1 MSTELTLRKLSK
13 LVTKIDAR
21 IYEVGQEATHNVSAP
36 VVIHDEIKDMR
47 KKVDQASSDLE
58 SSLDMLIRLIGL
70 RVTLRDAIGITNQQA
85 GVNRLVTELRGL
97 EQQLSYISTLRQA
110 TRGETRLSLE
120 TLKLRIIA
128 AREQSLTPDTY
139 TLRRDRDTNELPAF
153 TEKFVET
160 LEAHDKVMSAQVE
173 EIHDKLEQIN
183 STVRI
188 QMEDDLLT
196 EMRELEI
203 LA

>member
-21 IYEVGQEATHNVSAP
+21 IYEVGQEATTNVSTP
-36 VVIHDEIKDMR
+36 VVIHDEIQDMR
-47 KKVDQASSDLE
+47 KKVDLASHDLE
-58 SSLDMLIRLIGL
+58 SSLDTLIRLIGL

-97 EQQLSYISTLRQA
+97 EQQLSYINTLRQA
-110 TRGETRLSLE
+110 TRGETRLSFD
-120 TLKLRIIA
+120 TLKLRMTA

-139 TLRRDRDTNELPAF
+139 TLRRDRDTTELPAF
-153 TEKFVET
+153 TEKFVEK

-173 EIHDKLEQIN
+173 QIHDKLEQIN
-183 STVRI
+183 STVLI
-188 QMEDDLLT
+188 QIEDDLAT

-203 LA
+203 LV

>member
-21 IYEVGQEATHNVSAP
+21 IYEVGQETTSNVSVP

-47 KKVDQASSDLE
+47 SKVDQASDELE
-58 SSLDMLIRLIGL
+58 TSLEMLIRLIAL
-70 RVTLRDAIGITNQQA
+70 RVTLRDAIGSTNQTA

-97 EQQLSYISTLRQA
+97 EQQLSYINTLRQA
-110 TRGETRLSLE
+110 TKGETRLSLE

-128 AREQSLTPDTY
+128 AREQSLTDASY
-139 TLRRDRDTNELPAF
+139 AVRRDRNIFELAAF
-153 TEKFVET
+153 EESFVE
-160 LEAHDKVMSAQVE
+160 LLDSYDKVMTAQVE
-173 EIHDKLEQIN
+173 DIHDKLEQIN

-188 QMEDDLLT
+188 QIEDDLAT

>member
-21 IYEVGQEATHNVSAP
+21 IYEVGQETSSNVSVP
-36 VVIHDEIKDMR
+36 VVIHDEITDMR
-47 KKVDQASSDLE
+47 SKVDQASKDLK
-58 SSLDMLIRLIGL
+58 SSLSFLLRLIGL
-70 RVTLRDAIGITNQQA
+70 RVTLRDAIGITNQSA

-97 EQQLSYISTLRQA
+97 EQQLSYINTLRQA
-110 TRGETRLSLE
+110 TKGETRLSLD

-128 AREQSLTPDTY
+128 AREQALTADSY
-139 TLRRDRDTNELPAF
+139 SIRRDRNIFELAAF
-153 TEKFVET
+153 DESFVE
-160 LEAHDKVMSAQVE
+160 LLDSHDKVMTAQVE

-188 QMEDDLLT
+188 QIEDGLAT

-203 LA
+203 LV

>member
-13 LVTKIDAR
+13 LVTKIDDR
-21 IYEVGQEATHNVSAP
+21 IYEMGQEMTSNVSVP
-36 VVIHDEIKDMR
+36 VVIHDEIEDMR
-47 KKVDQASSDLE
+47 NKVARASQDLE
-58 SSLDMLIRLIGL
+58 SSLSTLLRLIGL
-70 RVTLRDAIGITNQQA
+70 RVTLRDAIGIANGSA
-85 GVNRLVTELRGL
+85 GINRLVTELRGL
-97 EQQLSYISTLRQA
+97 EQQLSYINTLRQA
-110 TRGETRLSLE
+110 TKGETRLSLD

-128 AREQSLTPDTY
+128 VREQSVSADSY
-139 TLRRDRDTNELPAF
+139 TLRRDRNTVELPAF
-153 TEKFVET
+153 EESFVE
-160 LEAHDKVMSAQVE
+160 LLDSHDKVMAAQVE

-188 QMEDDLLT
+188 QIEDDLAT